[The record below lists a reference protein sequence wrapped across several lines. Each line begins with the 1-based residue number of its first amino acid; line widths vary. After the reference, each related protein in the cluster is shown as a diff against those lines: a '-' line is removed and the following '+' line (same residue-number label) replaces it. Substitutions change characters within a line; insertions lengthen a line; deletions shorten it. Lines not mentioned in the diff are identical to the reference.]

1 MISFKYKDKM
11 YSIEIINKRKGLIFK
26 RDKYYVCIYDNGTPT
41 INIGKPVIEQ
51 KIGFYENVFKE
62 FETTKIPEG
71 ETKIYNKISLY
82 GLLHLDDVSY
92 KNSLIDYGI
101 DLLDT
106 RIYFKNI
113 RKNINERIRKV

>member
-26 RDKYYVCIYDNGTPT
+26 RDKYYVCIYDNGTPN

-113 RKNINERIRKV
+113 RKNINERIRKE